1 MQSIPNN
8 DPGLEL
14 SPAEKRATDE
24 AKSVRYIAI
33 ISATGLILP
42 IIPIISKAINRPMVY
57 AWTLVFPVMLI
68 YWLIRHKLVN
78 RVSLMPRDLWLSIA
92 IWVGAI
98 AVKALLLL

>member
-1 MQSIPNN
+1 
-8 DPGLEL
+8 
-14 SPAEKRATDE
+14 
-24 AKSVRYIAI
+24 
-33 ISATGLILP
+33 
-42 IIPIISKAINRPMVY
+42 MVY

-78 RVSLMPRDLWLSIA
+78 RVSLTPRDLWLSIA